1 MKLVMDETPS
11 PIIDAEDSHT
21 ITRMSV
27 REKPVEVITRGERR
41 RVWTDAQKHDIVLES
56 LEPGGSPIAVAR
68 RHGIGTGLLYTWRRQ
83 RVEGQLKALLPT
95 APSFVPVAALPD
107 DQAVAAGPTSPQA
120 VSSAAAID
128 GVPGWIEIVLPDGVT
143 VRVGAAVD
151 EAALRRVLA
160 ALGRR

>member
-1 MKLVMDETPS
+1 MGKTQTPLT
-11 PIIDAEDSHT
+11 DAEDAST

-27 REKPVEVITRGERR
+27 REQPVEVITRGERR

-83 RVEGQLKALLPT
+83 MVEGQLKALMPV
-95 APSFVPVAALPD
+95 APSFVPVAAVPD
-107 DQAVAAGPTSPQA
+107 GVAAAVDPPMPEAASP
-120 VSSAAAID
+120 AARA
-128 GVPGWIEIVLPDGVT
+128 GAAPALIEIVLPDGVM
-143 VRVGAAVD
+143 VRVGAAV
-151 EAALRRVLA
+151 EEVALRRVLA

>member
-1 MKLVMDETPS
+1 MGKTQTP
-11 PIIDAEDSHT
+11 PTEAEDAHT

-83 RVEGQLKALLPT
+83 MVEGQLKAP
-95 APSFVPVAALPD
+95 APASPSFVPVAALPNGE
-107 DQAVAAGPTSPQA
+107 VAPEDPPTPQA
-120 VSSAAAID
+120 APSAAMPA
-128 GVPGWIEIVLPDGVT
+128 
-143 VRVGAAVD
+143 VRP
-151 EAALRRVLA
+151 R
-160 ALGRR
+160 

>member
-1 MKLVMDETPS
+1 MGKPLPPT
-11 PIIDAEDSHT
+11 DAEDAPT

-56 LEPGGSPIAVAR
+56 LVPGGSPIAVAR

-83 RVEGQLKALLPT
+83 MVEGQLKALMPA
-95 APSFVPVAALPD
+95 APSFVPVAAAPE
-107 DQAVAAGPTSPQA
+107 DQTAAVAPISARVAPA
-120 VSSAAAID
+120 AAAID
-128 GVPGWIEIVLPDGVT
+128 GIPGRIEIVLPDGVT

>member
-1 MKLVMDETPS
+1 MGKTP
-11 PIIDAEDSHT
+11 PLIDAENAPT

-41 RVWTDAQKHDIVLES
+41 RVWTDTQKHDIVLES
-56 LEPGGSPIAVAR
+56 LVPGGSPIAVAR

-83 RVEGQLKALLPT
+83 TVEGQLQALMPA
-95 APSFVPVAALPD
+95 APSFMPVAALPE
-107 DQAVAAGPTSPQA
+107 DQAAAAAPISARATPA
-120 VSSAAAID
+120 AAAID
-128 GVPGWIEIVLPDGVT
+128 GIPKRIEIMLSDGVT
-143 VRVGAAVD
+143 VRVGAAID